1 MVKKLDTSA
10 PNPQRRDLLLGAGA
24 ATALSMIGMPAHAQ
38 SGELVVTNWGGD
50 WNDRTVKFIE
60 APLVESKGIKI
71 VRLLNLEPERKTKLL
86 AERNLPRGTIDIT
99 HFSAADA
106 FELNEQGILETLDF
120 AKIPNAKFLRPGL
133 SLPYFLPWVFGGV
146 TLAYNPKFIKTPP
159 TSFADLWNAAYA
171 GKLGVL
177 DQSFYNWIYMA
188 ALVGGGKMDNVEPGF
203 AKLLE
208 MKKTMQPRIYPTH
221 QQLAAGFANEEIWIS
236 ANYSA
241 RIAQW
246 AKDGVSVKSAYP
258 KEGAV
263 TIIFGAAMPKKVRNR
278 DAAYF
283 YLNALLDPKGLGAY
297 ATASMYAPAT
307 TNADLSPEVRAA
319 IDFTPEQT
327 KTLNNTDYGYQAKNI
342 AKWLEWWNKE
352 FKG

>member
-10 PNPQRRDLLLGAGA
+10 PNLQRRDLLLGAGA
-24 ATALSMIGMPAHAQ
+24 ATALSMIGMPARAQ

-60 APLVESKGIKI
+60 EPLVESKGIKI
-71 VRLLNLEPERKTKLL
+71 VRMLNLEPERKT
-86 AERNLPRGTIDIT
+86 
-99 HFSAADA
+99 
-106 FELNEQGILETLDF
+106 
-120 AKIPNAKFLRPGL
+120 
-133 SLPYFLPWVFGGV
+133 
-146 TLAYNPKFIKTPP
+146 
-159 TSFADLWNAAYA
+159 
-171 GKLGVL
+171 
-177 DQSFYNWIYMA
+177 
-188 ALVGGGKMDNVEPGF
+188 
-203 AKLLE
+203 KLLE

-221 QQLAAGFANEEIWIS
+221 QQLAAAFANEEIWIS

-297 ATASMYAPAT
+297 STASMYAPAT
-307 TNADLSPEVRAA
+307 TNAELSPEVRAA